1 MDRGGA
7 AGHEPGQERAMTREG
22 IVSELK
28 QFFEREFPK
37 PGAELAED
45 TNLLEDWFIDSLAI
59 VDTTLFI
66 EERFDVSLSRSD
78 INGDNFQSISALADL
93 VTRRLG

>member
-1 MDRGGA
+1 MS
-7 AGHEPGQERAMTREG
+7 REG
-22 IVSELK
+22 IVGELK

-37 PGAELAED
+37 PGAELTEE

-66 EERFDVSLSRSD
+66 EEKFDVSLSRSD
-78 INGDNFQSISALADL
+78 ITGDNFQTISALADL